1 MGRHDTP
8 ESVLASAAMPDR
20 DHLQTLLFT
29 HVPRDPEEAVHRE
42 RMLQLV
48 NHDGCFSRTLAE
60 PGHFTASAFV
70 LSPDREQTL
79 LVFHGKLKRW
89 LQPGGHV
96 EASDPTI
103 LHAARRE
110 IAEEVGL
117 VELPLATEGI
127 LDLDVH
133 MIPPLKSDPAH
144 EHFDVRFAFVAR
156 DLNFVAGDDA
166 LSARWFDLKS
176 IDEATSD
183 RSVMR
188 AIEKLRA

>member
-1 MGRHDTP
+1 MTR
-8 ESVLASAAMPDR
+8 R
-20 DHLQTLLFT
+20 NHLRELLRAHT
-29 HVPRDPEEAVHRE
+29 PRDAEEAAHRD
-42 RMLQLV
+42 RMLLLTEARNCLER
-48 NHDGCFSRTLAE
+48 NHFM

-70 LSPDREQTL
+70 ISPDRKQTL

-96 EASDPTI
+96 ESTDKTI

-117 VELPLATEGI
+117 SDLPLATDGVF
-127 LDLDVH
+127 DLDVH
-133 MIPPLKSDPAH
+133 GIPPLKQDPAH
-144 EHFDVRFAFVAR
+144 EHFDVRFAFQAR
-156 DLNFVAGDDA
+156 DLEFIAGDDA
-166 LSARWFDLKS
+166 SEARWFDLDA
-176 IDEATSD
+176 IDATTSD